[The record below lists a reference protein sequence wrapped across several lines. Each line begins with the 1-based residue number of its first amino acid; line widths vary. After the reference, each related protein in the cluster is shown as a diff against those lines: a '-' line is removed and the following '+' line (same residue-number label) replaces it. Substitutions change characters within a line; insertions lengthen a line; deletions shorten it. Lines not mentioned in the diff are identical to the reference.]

1 MDKKDIYALGMLF
14 IRILTGNL
22 NPEKNEI
29 KLLDEIEE
37 QYSAKLADLLERMIS
52 EAAMERPDANTVY
65 SVFKEAL
72 EEYK

>member
-1 MDKKDIYALGMLF
+1 M
-14 IRILTGNL
+14 

-29 KLLDEIEE
+29 ELLDEIEE
-37 QYSAKLADLLERMIS
+37 QYSSELADLLERMIS